1 MDVHPAQ
8 ADAHHAPQP
17 GGAELE
23 QGEEAVFDLACVV
36 GKGGQLVLLRLGEGG
51 AVQPAFI
58 LCLVGHHT
66 NSFRVAR
73 HRFGVTGLF
82 VVAGPGVD
90 LKGPVNLLQ
99 DHHPR
104 QVVGEGHG
112 GHGEP

>member
-1 MDVHPAQ
+1 M
-8 ADAHHAPQP
+8 
-17 GGAELE
+17 
-23 QGEEAVFDLACVV
+23 
-36 GKGGQLVLLRLGEGG
+36 
-51 AVQPAFI
+51 QPAFI

-104 QVVGEGHG
+104 QVVGKVMGDMESRNCAFSFTEGCR
-112 GHGEP
+112 PKDP